1 MVYLPRHVHRMFRIL
16 AHHFGDVF
24 HEVAIP
30 TIVNELDAVG
40 LATWSK
46 VDCLGSCCSRL
57 GWDVVGADGVLC
69 AHRIDIAN
77 NLKWNR
83 NEGWRKGD
91 VCARAMAAA
100 KLHGGE

>member
-1 MVYLPRHVHRMFRIL
+1 MFRIL

-30 TIVNELDAVG
+30 TIANELDTVG

-46 VDCLGSCCSRL
+46 VDCLGGCW
-57 GWDVVGADGVLC
+57 GQIEWQEVGKGGVLC
-69 AHRIDIAN
+69 AHRVDLAN
-77 NLKWNR
+77 IVKWDR